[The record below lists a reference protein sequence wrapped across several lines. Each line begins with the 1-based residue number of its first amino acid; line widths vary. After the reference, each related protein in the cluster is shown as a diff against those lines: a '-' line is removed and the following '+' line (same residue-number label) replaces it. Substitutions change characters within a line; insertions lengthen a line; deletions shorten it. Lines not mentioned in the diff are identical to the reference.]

1 MKIAEGDAQ
10 YATTTGHASRPSIH
24 ACRRPSVAY
33 TPVLRLQRGLIQ
45 FNYQMRGGLECRE
58 GGLKKSRSTSCF
70 HVCCR
75 RLYISPHLIRAPITC
90 FPPVKF
96 KHEWVVR
103 MHAPREEKRDW
114 YCAALF
120 AETVLFLNKSSIFFF
135 LETHRP
141 NLKLSCKSYCS

>member
-1 MKIAEGDAQ
+1 MLNMQPPQDVHPVRLSMHVPAPPLHIPQ
-10 YATTTGHASRPSIH
+10 YS
-24 ACRRPSVAY
+24 ACNG
-33 TPVLRLQRGLIQ
+33 GLIQ
-45 FNYQMRGGLECRE
+45 FNYQMRGGLECGE

-90 FPPVKF
+90 FPPVKYKSS

-103 MHAPREEKRDW
+103 MQAPGEETWDW

-120 AETVLFLNKSSIFFF
+120 AETVLSLNKGSILFF

-141 NLKLSCKSYCS
+141 NPKLSCKSYCS